1 MEMTGNTVLITGG
14 TSSIELA
21 FAEKFLELGNKII
34 ICVRR
39 EYILKKIQKEHKE
52 IITMECDVSKKE

>member
-1 MEMTGNTVLITGG
+1 MEMTGNIVLITGG

-34 ICVRR
+34 ICSRR
-39 EYILKKIQKEHKE
+39 EYI
-52 IITMECDVSKKE
+52 